1 MTRPDPLGRCDAVG
15 ARSFLKE
22 LLSGQS
28 ARDLRW
34 RLIEKD
40 SGKLERFFI
49 DLASLSHEGVYLAKH
64 AICASFVSELTI
76 RKSPDSLCFSPVSTT
91 NGFLKIVGRNRR

>member
-1 MTRPDPLGRCDAVG
+1 MTQPDPLSRCDAEG
-15 ARSFLKE
+15 ACDFLKE
-22 LLSGQS
+22 LLLSQS
-28 ARDLRW
+28 ARNLRW

-40 SGKLERFFI
+40 TGKLERFFI

-76 RKSPDSLCFSPVSTT
+76 RKSPDSLCFSLVSTT
-91 NGFLKIVGRNRR
+91 NGFLQIVGRNR